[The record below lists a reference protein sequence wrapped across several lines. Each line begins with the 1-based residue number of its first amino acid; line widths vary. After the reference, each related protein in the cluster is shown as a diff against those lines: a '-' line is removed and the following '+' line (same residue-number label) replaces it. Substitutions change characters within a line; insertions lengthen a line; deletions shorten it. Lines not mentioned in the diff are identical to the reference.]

1 MIIKLKGEK
10 RTLESK
16 NKPSPNT
23 NKKINNLYEDEDEVK
38 IADVPL
44 NYDYSYHVTNMSN
57 QDNNNNFNNKITQRN
72 NNNNKDIYIKN
83 IADIKSD
90 IEKIIKSNIIR
101 KKKKKISSKNI
112 NLSFSY
118 DNRKRNYDLK
128 GKTNSIFY
136 FKYNS
141 LKNNQF
147 EDKIIQKKNKKDL
160 LFNDFQNIN
169 KSKFNTSTKKNN
181 NYLSKYKKIN

>member
-1 MIIKLKGEK
+1 
-10 RTLESK
+10 
-16 NKPSPNT
+16 
-23 NKKINNLYEDEDEVK
+23 
-38 IADVPL
+38 
-44 NYDYSYHVTNMSN
+44 MSN

-181 NYLSKYKKIN
+181 NY